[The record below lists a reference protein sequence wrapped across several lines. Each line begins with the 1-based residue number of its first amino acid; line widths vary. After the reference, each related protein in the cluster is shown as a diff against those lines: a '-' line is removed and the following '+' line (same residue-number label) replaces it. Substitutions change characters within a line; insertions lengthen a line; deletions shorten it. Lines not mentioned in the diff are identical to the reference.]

1 MVVRA
6 LYGRFVPA
14 ENDLLPSKQDNVGS
28 SPIARSLI
36 NHGGQKACPD
46 PKRLALESDN
56 HRDHNFIV
64 QLNSS
69 WDINRARGAVV
80 SAGDS

>member
-1 MVVRA
+1 MVARA
-6 LYGRFVPA
+6 LYGRLIPA
-14 ENDLLPSKQDNVGS
+14 ENDLLPSKQDIVGS

-36 NHGGQKACPD
+36 YHGGQKACPE
-46 PKRLALESDN
+46 PKRLARESDN
-56 HRDHNFIV
+56 HRDHNDIV

-69 WDINRARGAVV
+69 WDIKRARGAVV